1 MRGFLGKEG
10 FVWWHGVVEDTADP
24 LLLGRCRVRVFG
36 FHSADKTE
44 LPTESLPWAYPM
56 QPLTSAALSGIG
68 TSPTG
73 LLVGS
78 HVFGFFRDGEEAQ
91 DPVMIGSFGGIPM
104 TAADTNKGFNDPSG
118 KYPAT
123 DAGVEEKKFPMGVSV
138 VGEQDTNRLARN
150 NDENQMRG
158 ANAAYRA
165 STTDRAVQSTP
176 NMAGK
181 SRWSEPFTP
190 YAAVYPK
197 NHVRYTESGHIEEYD
212 DTPGKERIHQYHN
225 SGTFCE
231 VANGWERAVDGSII
245 NPDGTRVQRIVGNDY
260 EIIHGNKKVHIKG
273 GQGLNLVI
281 DGAVN
286 ITINGGGNIEINGN
300 TNVLANNDVNLQ
312 IEGTLK
318 ASGKTIE
325 FYADE
330 DIGFSG
336 KTISFITDNSLM
348 VMQQGK
354 RIEVNS
360 GEPVLNPKRVNV
372 KGGGG

>member
-1 MRGFLGKEG
+1 MKGFLGREG

-44 LPTESLPWAYPM
+44 LPTEALPWAYPM

-91 DPVMIGSFGGIPM
+91 DPVMIGSFGGVPM
-104 TAADTNKGFNDPSG
+104 TAADTNKGFGDPSG

-123 DAGVEEKKFPMGVSV
+123 DAGVEAKQFPMGVSV

-150 NDENQMRG
+150 SDADEMSG
-158 ANAAYRA
+158 TVVAYKKNTIQESVA
-165 STTDRAVQSTP
+165 STPSI
-176 NMAGK
+176 AGGFT
-181 SRWSEPFTP
+181 WGEPQTP
-190 YAAVYPK
+190 YAAQYPK
-197 NHVRYTESGHIEEYD
+197 NHVRYTESGHIEEWD
-212 DTPGKERIHQYHN
+212 DTPGAERIHQFHS
-225 SGTFCE
+225 SGSFVE
-231 VANGWERAVDGSII
+231 VGNGWEK
-245 NPDGTRVQRIVGNDY
+245 NPDGTRVQRIVGDDY
-260 EIIHGNKKVHIKG
+260 EIVHGNKKVHISG
-273 GQGLNLVI
+273 SEGLNLVI
-281 DGAVN
+281 DGAAN
-286 ITINGGGNIEINGN
+286 ITINGGGNIQISGK
-300 TNVLANNDVNLQ
+300 TNILATDDINLQ

-325 FYADE
+325 FYADG

-336 KTISFITDNSLM
+336 RTISFVTDNSLM
-348 VMQQGK
+348 VMQQSK